1 MDRMKIWMHECM
13 DDWKMRTRTSRLI
26 ICPLPTLIL
35 SPPRPNMQITASQTK
50 IAKWVMAATMTTI
63 YDEDDNEYDE
73 LLLILLTR
81 KCQSEKWIETVKR
94 LLYGRIRGSGFV
106 GQ

>member
-1 MDRMKIWMHECM
+1 MAIRGFEKQA
-13 DDWKMRTRTSRLI
+13 LI
-26 ICPLPTLIL
+26 GISQHHPPPLTPSL
-35 SPPRPNMQITASQTK
+35 SSETK

-73 LLLILLTR
+73 LLFILLTR
-81 KCQSEKWIETVKR
+81 KCQSEKWIATVKR